1 MLDNFELL
9 VCKGFVDYVDL
20 QKFFLGFEK
29 WYNFFLLLMKINIDF
44 VDELDVQRIVNKNL
58 NDKLIS
64 LLIENQ

>member
-9 VCKGFVDYVDL
+9 VCEGFVDYVDL
-20 QKFFLGFEK
+20 QMFFLGFEK